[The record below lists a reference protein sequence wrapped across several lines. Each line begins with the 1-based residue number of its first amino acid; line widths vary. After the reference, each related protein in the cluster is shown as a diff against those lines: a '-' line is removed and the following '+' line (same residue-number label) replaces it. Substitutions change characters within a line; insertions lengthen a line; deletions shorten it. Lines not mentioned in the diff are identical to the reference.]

1 MRIVSLLPSATEIV
15 CALGLRDH
23 LVGVTHECD
32 HPADVR
38 TLPAVTR
45 TRIPHD
51 ATSREIDD
59 LVRAELAADTSL
71 YLLERETLEQ
81 LAPDLIITQALC
93 DVCAVNERDVA
104 AVACR
109 LPGPPRVV
117 NLEPMTLAA
126 VFDSMRAVAAAAGV
140 SAETVVGEYERR
152 VAAVRDAVVGR
163 PRPRVGFIEWIDPP
177 FSGGHW
183 NPELVRLAGGIDG
196 LGVEGQASRTLEWS
210 EVIAWAPEVIVI
222 AACGFSRARALEEL
236 HVLESRDGWGALPA
250 VQSGRVHVVDGNQ
263 YFSRPGPR
271 LVESLEILAG
281 LLNPGALARGG

>member
-32 HPADVR
+32 YPADVR

-51 ATSREIDD
+51 ATSRQIDD
-59 LVRAELAADTSL
+59 LVRAELAGATSL
-71 YLLERETLEQ
+71 YLLEREILEQ
-81 LAPDLIITQALC
+81 LAPDLIVTQALC

-109 LPGPPRVV
+109 LPGPPHVV
-117 NLEPMTLAA
+117 SLEPMTLAG
-126 VFDSMRAVAAAAGV
+126 VFDSMRSVATAAGL
-140 SAETVVGEYERR
+140 SAERVIAEYERR
-152 VAAVRDAVVGR
+152 VAAVHEAVAGR

-196 LGVEGQASRTLEWS
+196 LGVEGQVSRTLQWS
-210 EVIAWAPEVIVI
+210 EVLAWAPEVIVV

-236 HVLESRDGWGALPA
+236 HILESHDGWGTIPA
-250 VQSGRVHVVDGNQ
+250 VKSGRVHVVDGSHF
-263 YFSRPGPR
+263 FSRPGPR
-271 LVESLEILAG
+271 LVDSLELLAQ
-281 LLNPGALARGG
+281 LLHPGAVSRRD